1 MCVAV
6 PGKVV
11 SKTEKTAVLDF
22 MGVQK
27 EVSIELLK
35 GVKIGDYL
43 LVHAGCAIQKIDQTE
58 ATEIIQLYEEI
69 KGAF

>member
-6 PGKVV
+6 PGKVI

-35 GVKIGDYL
+35 DVRIGDYL
-43 LVHAGCAIQKIDQTE
+43 LVHAGCAIQKIDQAE
-58 ATEIIQLYEEI
+58 ASEIMDLYEEM
-69 KGAF
+69 KDVL